1 MWIGIRGFSATGNG
15 HMNKQLA
22 DYQDFVEGILF
33 GYLGEI
39 LIRDKNLLFILHTMK
54 RRKIRK
60 WKNAPWWVIIIINIF
75 RK

>member
-22 DYQDFVEGILF
+22 DTQDFVEGILF
-33 GYLGEI
+33 GFLGEI
-39 LIRDKNLLFILHTMK
+39 LIRDKNLFILHTMK
-54 RRKIRK
+54 RRKVRK
-60 WKNAPWWVIIIINIF
+60 WKNAPLWVIIINNF

>member
-1 MWIGIRGFSATGNG
+1 MWIGIQGFSATGYG

-22 DYQDFVEGILF
+22 DIQDFVEGILS

-39 LIRDKNLLFILHTMK
+39 LIRGKNLLFILDMMK

-60 WKNAPWWVIIIINIF
+60 WKNAPLWVIIINIF